1 MKALKSFY
9 ISRRRFMTAASAVA
23 GGALLPDWMLKYDA
37 AQAAATP
44 APKPLGPN
52 DKPGIALIGCGGQGR
67 GDCSGAAH
75 YGQVVA
81 VCDVD
86 DKQADQAVKQFTRKI
101 KNEKGDEVEKK
112 PEKYKDFRKVME
124 RSDVH
129 VIITG
134 TPDHWHTLVNL
145 AAAQAKKDIYTEKPL
160 TLTIDEGK
168 HLIKAVRSNKVVL
181 QVGSQQRSDR
191 NFRWACE
198 LVRNG
203 RIGKLQHILVGLP
216 TGPREG
222 PFKSQP
228 VPEGLDWDFYLGQTP
243 KVDFNGHNYHWNFRW
258 WYQFSG
264 GQMTDWGAHHDDIAQ
279 WGNGTELR
287 GPVEVDGESLREM
300 IPGGYDAA
308 SQYYI
313 KLKYANGVLMTIRSE
328 TIGPRGKLIPNSKF
342 LKEIFSD
349 DDPNATSKVPNGIKF
364 EGTEGWIF
372 VTRGA
377 IKASRD
383 EILNDPLPE
392 GAIKLYKS
400 DNHMGNFFECVRSR
414 KDPICPVEIGHRSI
428 SVAHIGVISVR
439 MNRPLKWDPE
449 REIFVGESAAEANRW
464 LSREMR
470 KPYDYSFIA

>member
-1 MKALKSFY
+1 
-9 ISRRRFMTAASAVA
+9 MTAASAVA

-279 WGNGTELR
+279 WGNGTELS

-377 IKASRD
+377 IRASRD

>member
-1 MKALKSFY
+1 
-9 ISRRRFMTAASAVA
+9 MTAASAVA

-279 WGNGTELR
+279 WGNGTELS